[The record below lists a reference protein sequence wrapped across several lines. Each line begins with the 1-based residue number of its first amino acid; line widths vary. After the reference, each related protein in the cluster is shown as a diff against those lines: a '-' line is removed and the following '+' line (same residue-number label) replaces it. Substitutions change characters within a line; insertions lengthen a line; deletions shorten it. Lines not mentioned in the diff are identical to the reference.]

1 MKTNELSNSQKEAIK
16 ELLYKMADDQLIY
29 GHRNS
34 EWTGIGPTLEE
45 DISFSSIAQDK
56 IGHAFNHY
64 QLLEE
69 LGEADPDTIGF
80 KRTETQFKCNHLVEY
95 PAEGYDFS
103 LIRHFL
109 FDHAEYLR
117 FEMLSDSYYEPLAN
131 LAKKLVG
138 EVKYHVFH
146 ANTWIKQLGT
156 GTEESH
162 LKLQNALDQAFPMAL
177 GIFEPSEHEETLKSE
192 GLFEGEVNLKEKW
205 LEMIQPIV
213 EEASLK
219 MPNHEQIEPALGGRE
234 GYHTEHLKPL
244 LEEMTEV
251 TQIDP
256 EAGW

>member
-1 MKTNELSNSQKEAIK
+1 MKSNELNTKQAKAIK

-56 IGHAFNHY
+56 IGHAFNLY

-69 LGEADPDTIGF
+69 LGEGDPDTIGF
-80 KRTETQFKCNHLVEY
+80 KRSETQFKCNHLVEY

-109 FDHAEYLR
+109 FDHAEFLR
-117 FEMLSDSYYEPLAN
+117 FEMLSNSSYEPLAN
-131 LAKKLVG
+131 LAKKFVG

-162 LKLQNALDQAFPMAL
+162 LRLQNAFDQAFPMAL
-177 GIFEPSEHEETLKSE
+177 GIFEPGEFEETLQSE
-192 GLFEGEVNLKEKW
+192 GLFKGEATLKDQW
-205 LEMIQPIV
+205 LEMIQPII

-219 MPNHEQIEPALGGRE
+219 MPNLNQTEPSLGGRK

-251 TQIDP
+251 IQIDP
-256 EAGW
+256 GAGW